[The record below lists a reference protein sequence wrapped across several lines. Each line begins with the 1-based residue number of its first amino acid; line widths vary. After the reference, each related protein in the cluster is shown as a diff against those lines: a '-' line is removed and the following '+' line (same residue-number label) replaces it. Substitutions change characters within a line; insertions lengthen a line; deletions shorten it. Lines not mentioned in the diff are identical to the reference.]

1 MRDADNSAILAYLR
15 LRPTEA
21 VATAGEVGSGG
32 AGGTG
37 GTGEDT
43 YRVNRHLRPREEWAA
58 TTTVEYTITVTNPD
72 RAERYAPDIHSP
84 DPRLRREANKERFAR
99 RGRALDTSPAAV
111 AFRAAQ
117 RAAFDQYDTNH
128 SGERD
133 H

>member
-58 TTTVEYTITVTNPD
+58 TTTVEYTIAVTLTLPLPL
-72 RAERYAPDIHSP
+72 ALTLTPTP
-84 DPRLRREANKERFAR
+84 NKAGSKS
-99 RGRALDTSPAAV
+99 RGSIEGSYSLLEKPGGPLDM
-111 AFRAAQ
+111 
-117 RAAFDQYDTNH
+117 
-128 SGERD
+128 GEIQGRCGGD
-133 H
+133 MGEM